1 MAAHPGHV
9 PVDLPINFTESSGAF
24 YSLFF
29 SAGRTTVDFQMRGR
43 GRQIRFGRS
52 EEKGPERRALT
63 SVMRGLEHLTFLLD
77 QSSQGWAE
85 GELQCGRSV
94 HLASPLH
101 QPHSN
106 LGSAFRQSPQLS
118 RWAAHL

>member
-1 MAAHPGHV
+1 MG
-9 PVDLPINFTESSGAF
+9 G
-24 YSLFF
+24 F
-29 SAGRTTVDFQMRGR
+29 SDEREQTQPPAGRRTD
-43 GRQIRFGRS
+43 
-52 EEKGPERRALT
+52 KGPETRALT

-85 GELQCGRSV
+85 GEPQCGRSV

-106 LGSAFRQSPQLS
+106 LGSALRQSPQLS